1 MHLLCTYTAFFL
13 YLTSFCIMSFLDFPL
28 PDAKNSIN
36 ISWDSRPD
44 TQLDQ
49 VMCFG
54 TFDIFHP
61 GHVFYLSE
69 AEKYGKRMT
78 VVIARDHRVSSGKW
92 RDPIHNETE
101 RQRNVQKSFPEATVM
116 LGNETDIFA
125 PIREMKPDILAFGYD
140 QKVPEDTIHELFPD
154 IKIVRIWWYETD
166 KWKSSL
172 LRK

>member
-1 MHLLCTYTAFFL
+1 
-13 YLTSFCIMSFLDFPL
+13 MSFLDSPL

-36 ISWDSRPD
+36 STQGTTPD
-44 TQLDQ
+44 KQLDQ

-69 AEKYGKRMT
+69 AEKYAKKMT
-78 VVIARDHRVSSGKW
+78 IIIARDHRVSSGKW
-92 RDPIHNETE
+92 RDPIHSETE
-101 RQRNVQKSFPEATVM
+101 RLNNVQKSFPDATVM

-125 PIREMKPDILAFGYD
+125 PIREIQPNILAFGYD
-140 QKVPEDTIHELFPD
+140 QRVPEDKIHELFPN
-154 IKIVRIWWYETD
+154 IEIVRINGYETD

-172 LRK
+172 LRNQI

>member
-1 MHLLCTYTAFFL
+1 
-13 YLTSFCIMSFLDFPL
+13 MSFPDSPL

-36 ISWDSRPD
+36 TTQWTIPD
-44 TQLDQ
+44 KQLDQ

-69 AEKYGKRMT
+69 AEKYAKKMT
-78 VVIARDHRVSSGKW
+78 IIIARDHRVSSGKW
-92 RDPIHNETE
+92 RDPIHSETE
-101 RQRNVQKSFPEATVM
+101 RLNNVQKSFPEATVL

-125 PIREMKPDILAFGYD
+125 PIREIQPDILAFGYD
-140 QKVPEDTIHELFPD
+140 QRVPEDKIHELFPN
-154 IKIVRIWWYETD
+154 IEIRRISGYETD

-172 LRK
+172 LRNQI